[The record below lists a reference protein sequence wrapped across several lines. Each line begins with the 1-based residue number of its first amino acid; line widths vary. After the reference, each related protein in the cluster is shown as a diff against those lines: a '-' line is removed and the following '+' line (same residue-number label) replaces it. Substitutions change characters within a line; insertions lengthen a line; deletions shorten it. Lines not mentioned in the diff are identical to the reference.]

1 MRSSLEKQIYL
12 LCPIIFRAQGNTPR
26 NSPLNYGIE
35 CGDGWYD
42 LIRQLSYSIEDIALA
57 QKQSGTQKEK
67 LPIVVQI
74 KEKSG
79 GLRFYV
85 EHSNHMINELI
96 TEAEYNSF
104 AICEICGKP
113 GIKYT
118 EIFIRTRCQDHKCIH
133 PRFGVF

>member
-1 MRSSLEKQIYL
+1 MKSSLEKQIYL

-42 LIRQLSYSIEDIALA
+42 LIRQLSCSIEDTALA

-74 KEKSG
+74 KEQSG
-79 GLRFYV
+79 GLRFCV
-85 EHSNHMINELI
+85 EHSNHIVNELI

-104 AICEICGKP
+104 AICGRS
-113 GIKYT
+113 GNQYT
-118 EIFIRTRCQDHKCIH
+118 EIFIRTRCQAHEYIH
-133 PRFGVF
+133 PRFGGF